1 MTRNSRPSVKVA
13 STMLRHCGETEYAS
27 YLSAL
32 PMDESFRRKRLGYRA
47 NFIAQWP
54 DPKTW
59 FSESLPVRIGCL
71 VGDAQAFPTYPVSF
85 RARSYLYYLA
95 LTDRTRLDYDFLF
108 AVGNMRVAETL
119 APLNAYFGLDELVAD
134 SGKIG
139 YSEAGMRSSLYG
151 TLPRIAMHSGIRSFD
166 DLRQSHLDELT
177 AAVGTFAARNDAHLY
192 KLPDEDFP
200 SGFVRGWHH
209 RIQRLQLLLFHRGN
223 DVVRPRIIQDKRK
236 PMPSPRPDLQEW
248 PDRWIARK
256 RQTLARGTLDHVAVS
271 LRHFVKFLSSWSPA
285 ISTFADVT
293 PARFSAY
300 LLLLQSEAT
309 RRTGA
314 PLSIT
319 ARRARAGIVA
329 RFLADGAALGWPDFP
344 NRPLLD
350 PNDLPRV
357 PHRIPRFI
365 PEGELS
371 RLMEQVPKLECEFQ
385 KTALVVARWSGA
397 RRSEITRLRLDC
409 LDQYPDGTARLR
421 IPAGK
426 TLRERMVPLHDD
438 AAFLL
443 RGLIAK
449 RLQARDRPI
458 LDERT
463 GEFVRFVFYRRSGRI
478 SPDYLLQESLKAIC
492 TLVGL
497 VSPNGKPTI
506 TAHRFRHTVGTQ
518 LAERGA
524 KLHTIMSVLGH
535 QSPHMSMVYARISD
549 AEVLRDYRS
558 VLGPGEVIAGP
569 GAEAI
574 RAGKL
579 SCSAIDWL
587 KSNFI
592 KTELELGHCLRL
604 PSEGPCECD
613 LYLSCTKFVTTKAY
627 ADRLRER
634 RKLEVTLAADARN
647 RSWPREVE
655 RHSGIASRIERLLH
669 DLDEPIESD
678 MSTEPR

>member
-1 MTRNSRPSVKVA
+1 MTKSSPRFVNSECTVFV
-13 STMLRHCGETEYAS
+13 HCGENEYAA
-27 YLSAL
+27 YLSGL
-32 PMDESFRRKRLGYRA
+32 PMDESFRRKRLEYRA

-59 FSESLPVRIGCL
+59 LSEPLPIRIGCL
-71 VGDAQAFPTYPVSF
+71 AGDTQAFPTYPVSF

-108 AVGNMRVAETL
+108 AIGNMRVAETL

-139 YSEAGMRSSLYG
+139 YSEGGMRSSLYG
-151 TLPRIAMHSGIRSFD
+151 ILPRVAMHSGIRSFD
-166 DLRQSHLDELT
+166 DLRQSHLDELA
-177 AAVGTFAARNDAHLY
+177 AAVGTFATRKDVQLY

-200 SGFVRGWHH
+200 NGFLRGWHH
-209 RIQRLQLLLFHRGN
+209 RIRRLQLLLFHRGN
-223 DVVRPRIIQDKRK
+223 DVVRPRIIPDKRK

-248 PDRWIARK
+248 ADRWINRK
-256 RQTLARGTLDHVAVS
+256 RQTLARATVDHVAVS
-271 LRHFVKFLSSWSPA
+271 LRHFVTFLSAESPA

-293 PARFSAY
+293 PEHFNAY
-300 LLLLQSEAT
+300 LLFLQSEVT
-309 RRTGA
+309 RRTRA

-319 ARRARAGIVA
+319 ARRARAGTVA
-329 RFLADGAALGWPDFP
+329 RFLADGAAWGWPNFP

-350 PNDLPRV
+350 PNDLPRLA
-357 PHRIPRFI
+357 HRIPRFI

-371 RLMEQVPKLECEFQ
+371 RLMEQIPKLECEFQ
-385 KTALVVARWSGA
+385 RTALLVARWSGA

-426 TLRERMVPLHDD
+426 TMRERMVPLHDD
-438 AAFLL
+438 AAFPL
-443 RGLIAK
+443 RALIAN

-463 GEFVRFVFYRRSGRI
+463 GDYVRFTFYRRSGRI
-478 SPDYLLQESLKAIC
+478 SPDYLLQESLKVVC
-492 TLVGL
+492 TLAGL
-497 VSPNGKPTI
+497 VDPNGKPTI

-535 QSPHMSMVYARISD
+535 QTPHMSMVYARISD

-558 VLGPGEVIAGP
+558 VLGPGEMIAGP

-634 RKLEVTLAADARN
+634 RKLEFALAADAGN
-647 RSWPREVE
+647 RAWPREVE
-655 RHSGIASRIERLLH
+655 RHRGIASRIERLLE
-669 DLDEPIESD
+669 DLDEPIEND
-678 MSTEPR
+678 MTK